1 MHLCACVCAGVCVR
15 ARACVCVPL
24 RVCVCTRVRD
34 PHDVAGRTPRACRG
48 FMQSR
53 SYNQLLV
60 AAGKKFDVPEST
72 CLAES
77 KIKTEIEIRGAE

>member
-1 MHLCACVCAGVCVR
+1 
-15 ARACVCVPL
+15 
-24 RVCVCTRVRD
+24 
-34 PHDVAGRTPRACRG
+34 
-48 FMQSR
+48 MQSR

-77 KIKTEIEIRGAE
+77 KIKTEIRGAEQSVALSQTKTSNRKRKGGETAVLVHSFLCFTRILFMER